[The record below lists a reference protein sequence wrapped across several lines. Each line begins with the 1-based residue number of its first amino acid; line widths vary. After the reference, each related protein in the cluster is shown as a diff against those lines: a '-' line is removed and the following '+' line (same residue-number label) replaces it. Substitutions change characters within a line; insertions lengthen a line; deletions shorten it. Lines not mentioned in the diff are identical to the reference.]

1 MKVILLK
8 DVKNIGQEGQ
18 VIDVADGY
26 GRNFLIPRG
35 LAKVATEGS
44 LTNLKHQKDVAKK
57 KADQK
62 LKAAME
68 MKAKLEANP
77 LEIKV
82 KAGEAGRLFGSVTSG
97 DIADVLK
104 QKTQCSIDKRKI
116 ELKENIKMLGVHSVT
131 IKLHRDITATL
142 KVKVVEA

>member
-8 DVKNIGQEGQ
+8 DVKNIGQAGQ
-18 VIDVADGY
+18 VVNVADGY
-26 GRNFLIPRG
+26 GRNYLIPRG

-44 LTNLKHQKDVAKK
+44 LTNLEHQKDLAKK

-62 LKAAME
+62 TKAALDLKTE
-68 MKAKLEANP
+68 LEANP
-77 LEIKV
+77 VEIKV

-97 DIADVLK
+97 DIADQLGL
-104 QKTQCSIDKRKI
+104 DKRKI
-116 ELKENIKMLGVHSVT
+116 ELKENIKTLGVHLVT
-131 IKLHRDITATL
+131 IKLHKDITATL

>member
-8 DVKNIGQEGQ
+8 DVKNIGKEGQ
-18 VIDVADGY
+18 VVNVADGY
-26 GRNFLIPRG
+26 GRNYLIPRG
-35 LAKVATEGS
+35 LAKVATEGG
-44 LTNLKHQKDVAKK
+44 LTNLQHQKELAKK

-62 LKAAME
+62 IKTAQELKAE
-68 MKAKLEANP
+68 LEANP

-97 DIADVLK
+97 DIADQLK
-104 QKTQCSIDKRKI
+104 KKTQLNLDKRKI
-116 ELKENIKMLGVHSVT
+116 ELKENIKVLGVHMVN
-131 IKLHRDITATL
+131 IKLHKDVTATL